1 MAAVAVPAIVGALSF
16 LYLGLSIYKTIPIYT
31 TIWLMVLAIAA
42 REVTWGNRTI
52 SGAMLQLHREMEEA
66 CSVSGISRGRT
77 FISVVLPI
85 VAPALLFS
93 WFWLALLTVRNLT
106 VPIMLVRPNTE
117 VLATAIWSFNAAG
130 KSSYASAL
138 GVILL
143 VLVGAMVTLFQ
154 FTVRKTHV

>member
-1 MAAVAVPAIVGALSF
+1 
-16 LYLGLSIYKTIPIYT
+16 
-31 TIWLMVLAIAA
+31 
-42 REVTWGNRTI
+42 
-52 SGAMLQLHREMEEA
+52 LHREMEEA
-66 CSVSGISRGRT
+66 CAVSGISRGRT

-85 VAPALLFS
+85 VSPALLFS

-143 VLVGAMVTLFQ
+143 ILVGVLVAVFQ
-154 FTVRKTHV
+154 CAARKTHV